1 MLKWH
6 FFEKFSRIFLEDT
19 WKISYLCRRKS
30 KFYHNQFKQN
40 EEKSH
45 QAMFIQS
52 SGDADEDIASGYV
65 LNSRDSDCV
74 NAS

>member
-1 MLKWH
+1 
-6 FFEKFSRIFLEDT
+6 
-19 WKISYLCRRKS
+19 
-30 KFYHNQFKQN
+30 
-40 EEKSH
+40 
-45 QAMFIQS
+45 MFIQS